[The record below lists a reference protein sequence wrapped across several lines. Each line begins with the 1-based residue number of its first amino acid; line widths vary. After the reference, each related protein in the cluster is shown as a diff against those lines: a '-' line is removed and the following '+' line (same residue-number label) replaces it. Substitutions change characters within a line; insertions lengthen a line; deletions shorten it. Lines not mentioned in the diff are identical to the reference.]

1 MYVLKSR
8 DILDSF
14 QRLNRAVKRRSALI
28 NPESFGRS
36 QGRVLRIIAAN
47 DGINASDLANL
58 LEIKPPSLTVKL
70 KKLEADGNIVRRKDE
85 IDNRFTYI
93 HITQKGYAAI
103 NRRDDE
109 KKIVKQDF
117 SDCLTPEEKAMF
129 CDMCDRLSANLNRIL
144 DEEKKAQTEERLARN
159 RLALENK
166 DLGNY

>member
-1 MYVLKSR
+1 MYILKSR

-14 QRLNRAVKRRSALI
+14 QRLHRAIKRRSALI
-28 NPESFGRS
+28 NPESYGRS
-36 QGRVLRIIAAN
+36 QGRVLRLIAAN

-70 KKLEADGNIVRRKDE
+70 KKLEADGNIIRRKDE

-103 NRRDDE
+103 NRRDDD
-109 KKIVKQDF
+109 KKTVKQDF
-117 SDCLTPEEKAMF
+117 SDCLTPDEKILF

-144 DEEKKAQTEERLARN
+144 DEEKKAQTEERLAKN
-159 RLALENK
+159 RVIMESNEFF
-166 DLGNY
+166 